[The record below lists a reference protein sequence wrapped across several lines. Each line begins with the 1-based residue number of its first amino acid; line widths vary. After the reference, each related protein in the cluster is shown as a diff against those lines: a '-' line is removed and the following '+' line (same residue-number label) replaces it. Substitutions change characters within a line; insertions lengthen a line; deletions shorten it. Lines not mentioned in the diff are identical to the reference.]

1 VVRSVVLIG
10 MPGAGKSVVGRAVAA
25 RLGWPFVDT
34 DDLVVQRVGRPV
46 TAIFQEQG
54 EGAFRR
60 LERLAVRRAAAA
72 HPAVI
77 GTGGGVVLDER
88 NLQALRRRG
97 LLIWLQAP
105 PEVLLSRLGPA
116 AADRPLLAADPPG
129 RLEAL
134 LRARAARYA
143 EADITLDGTR
153 PVDEVAEEI
162 VGLVLQ
168 RAAATVSVS
177 LPGGGYPVRI
187 GAGLLDL
194 LGAEVRRR
202 ATPSR
207 VVLLTHGRLWRRFGA
222 RAARALA
229 AVGLP
234 PLRVT
239 VPEGERAKSLRA
251 AAAVID
257 RMAAAEVDRRAAL
270 VALGGGVVGDLGGF
284 VAGVYM
290 RGITLVHVPTTL
302 LAQVDSAIGGKAA
315 VNHPRAK
322 NLVGV
327 FHQPAV
333 VVADVETLRPLP
345 ERELRSGLAEV
356 VKYGMAC
363 DAALADWVEAHLPA
377 VLARD
382 VAVLADLVTRCAAVK
397 ARVVAA
403 DEREAGPRRVL
414 NYGHTV
420 GHALERLDGRLTHG
434 EAVAL
439 GMCVEA
445 EVSRRLGLLAGAAVE
460 RQAAL
465 LARAGLPTRL
475 PADAPDAAALL
486 ATMRLDKKTAAGA
499 LRLVLLKE
507 VGQAVIDQVVPE
519 ALVREALAACR
530 ASS

>member
-34 DDLVVQRVGRPV
+34 DDLVVQQAGRPV
-46 TAIFQEQG
+46 TRIFQEQG

-77 GTGGGVVLDER
+77 GTGGGVVLDEG
-88 NLQALRRRG
+88 NLEVLRQRG

-168 RAAATVSVS
+168 RAAATVPVS

-194 LGAEVRRR
+194 LGAEVRRV
-202 ATPSR
+202 APSR

-290 RGITLVHVPTTL
+290 RGIALVHVPTTL

-327 FHQPAV
+327 IHQPAV

-363 DAALADWVEAHLPA
+363 DAALADWVEASLPA
-377 VLARD
+377 VLARETP
-382 VAVLADLVTRCAAVK
+382 VLADLVARCAAVK

-507 VGQAVIDQVVPE
+507 IGQAVIDQVVPE
-519 ALVREALAACR
+519 ALVREALGACR